1 MDFDPS
7 QVWATRVLGAS
18 VRATAQHVRRK
29 NLPVDWTDAIT
40 RMIELNTFASIWYW
54 LAVIVTWSIASNWL
68 IGVPFD
74 MLFRAR
80 KYGAAQMADIE
91 VLVDVNIRRIVEIN
105 RIFGA
110 FITALLAFIL
120 SALAMMGFYYGWEF
134 AQGMFIL
141 GAPLSIIVMI
151 NMRLAHQL
159 VATPLTGRDLIR
171 RLFIIRL
178 WTQIVAMVTMF
189 FTAMYGMYYM
199 LAAQVFF

>member
-1 MDFDPS
+1 M
-7 QVWATRVLGAS
+7 
-18 VRATAQHVRRK
+18 
-29 NLPVDWTDAIT
+29 DWTDAIT